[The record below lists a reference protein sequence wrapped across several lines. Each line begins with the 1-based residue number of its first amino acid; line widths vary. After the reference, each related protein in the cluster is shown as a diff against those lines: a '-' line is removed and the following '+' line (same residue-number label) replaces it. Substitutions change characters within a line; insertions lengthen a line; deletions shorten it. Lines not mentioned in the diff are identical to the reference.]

1 MFQRVQQQKTER
13 KPDLHQQIL
22 DEFKTALRKFLNE
35 YAERVGDLS
44 SGRMWGSG
52 LPNEINAGLI
62 VLLGRQIMLKEGQK
76 QSTFMHEPTQFDS
89 RKGVETR
96 SRE

>member
-1 MFQRVQQQKTER
+1 MFQIAKQQKKTDE
-13 KPDLHQQIL
+13 HQRIL
-22 DEFKTALRKFLNE
+22 DEFKVALRKFLNE
-35 YAERVGDLS
+35 YAEKVGDLS

-62 VLLGRQIMLKEGQK
+62 VLIGRQIMLKEGQK
-76 QSTFMHEPTQFDS
+76 QSAFMREPTQYND
-89 RKGVETR
+89 RQNVETR